1 MVRFAASRLYLATEI
16 SMDENFSKA
25 GKRRDT
31 RRSGQGRQETYWSK
45 KSGAY
50 TYHLKKAVAN
60 FLRNIRE
67 HLHDVHSPG

>member
-1 MVRFAASRLYLATEI
+1 
-16 SMDENFSKA
+16 MDENFSKA
-25 GKRRDT
+25 GKRHDT
-31 RRSGQGRQETYWSK
+31 RRSGQGPQKEPYWSK

>member
-1 MVRFAASRLYLATEI
+1 LYLATEI
-16 SMDENFSKA
+16 SVDENFSKA

-31 RRSGQGRQETYWSK
+31 RRSGQGRQEETYWSK